1 MARTKNEIQR
11 NIYAINTLIDT
22 TLETS
27 ESSSAKIQEI
37 NEQLANKDISE
48 SDRKNLN
55 NELNSYIDI
64 QNDANKRLKEYYD
77 QIDNLNEELNNL
89 SSASS
94 ISDEVN
100 TVTEIKDTY
109 PGENTDNKKVETK
122 QDLSKVT
129 PQNTLNYGD
138 SFYDLIMKSLDYDDA
153 DSGDKISSP
162 TDFSQPQN
170 PVSTTSDDDAS
181 LKPEVNYTDPLVW
194 HDPSEFG
201 GSIATTYEP
210 QNTSKMKDGEFGTE
224 EIISKQRTDGV
235 YYPLIKVNN
244 RIIDPNDI
252 VTMDI
257 NYDELIPT
265 ITLVILDETKKTKN
279 KDIPHMNNMIDVI
292 IVPPI
297 NGAYKGISLRFYSTD
312 VYISEN
318 YVNLI
323 GELDINAFHVKDR
336 QGDITF
342 DGTPV
347 FTSSK
352 LGCPGVINKI
362 TANGDVVT
370 PHCCNQPPNEI
381 PNFWEMMHVIAKEC
395 KLGFASTKNVKE
407 INDRIPRHI
416 CYESWKDYINN
427 QLKISGL
434 DENSIFDCWV
444 DLYGYLVIVNVSWIL
459 KENVTIE
466 HLGIHAE
473 EGIKDTSENLPETH
487 YTKMVNRTFTNSKI
501 VESDTNLSFD
511 TYENITNNN
520 FIREYG
526 TTRTRY
532 KMKIEGVSDG
542 NNSLDTSQIQI
553 IENSYDG
560 KEIKDYEINDKPV
573 IKIGVNDDYYDT
585 IKQEDIRNSFFD
597 KIRANI
603 LKLHL
608 VRTNFGIQRG
618 TLINLV
624 FFTNQADLKHTILTS
639 SSNIAGENKETN
651 FDKLTLGGMNKKDLI
666 QDEGI
671 ELPIPSLSGL
681 YYVDSMKFIYNKS
694 KAEIDQYL
702 YLIKKGPITNLVNK
716 TTPTRL
722 QNDFYPDAVTLPDTP
737 DTTVE
742 ARSIVF
748 N

>member
-1 MARTKNEIQR
+1 MMGNLVRGMCLTKPW
-11 NIYAINTLIDT
+11 
-22 TLETS
+22 
-27 ESSSAKIQEI
+27 
-37 NEQLANKDISE
+37 
-48 SDRKNLN
+48 
-55 NELNSYIDI
+55 
-64 QNDANKRLKEYYD
+64 RL
-77 QIDNLNEELNNL
+77 LNNL
-89 SSASS
+89 KNEYA
-94 ISDEVN
+94 IGV
-100 TVTEIKDTY
+100 Y
-109 PGENTDNKKVETK
+109 
-122 QDLSKVT
+122 
-129 PQNTLNYGD
+129 
-138 SFYDLIMKSLDYDDA
+138 A
-153 DSGDKISSP
+153 
-162 TDFSQPQN
+162 TDFSSVIN
-170 PVSTTSDDDAS
+170 NGTVNVGSADA
-181 LKPEVNYTDPLVW
+181 N
-194 HDPSEFG
+194 
-201 GSIATTYEP
+201 
-210 QNTSKMKDGEFGTE
+210 
-224 EIISKQRTDGV
+224 
-235 YYPLIKVNN
+235 
-244 RIIDPNDI
+244 
-252 VTMDI
+252 
-257 NYDELIPT
+257 
-265 ITLVILDETKKTKN
+265 
-279 KDIPHMNNMIDVI
+279 
-292 IVPPI
+292 
-297 NGAYKGISLRFYSTD
+297 
-312 VYISEN
+312 SEN
-318 YVNLI
+318 EILYGSFGLVGKNGSDIINTGSVNMGATAI
-323 GELDINAFHVKDR
+323 GMYADNAKLTNNGTIDNYGVALDIMDSRA
-336 QGDITF
+336 GMY
-342 DGTPV
+342 
-347 FTSSK
+347 
-352 LGCPGVINKI
+352 GV
-362 TANGDVVT
+362 D
-370 PHCCNQPPNEI
+370 
-381 PNFWEMMHVIAKEC
+381 
-395 KLGFASTKNVKE
+395 
-407 INDRIPRHI
+407 
-416 CYESWKDYINN
+416 
-427 QLKISGL
+427 
-434 DENSIFDCWV
+434 NSV
-444 DLYGYLVIVNVSWIL
+444 
-459 KENVTIE
+459 
-466 HLGIHAE
+466 
-473 EGIKDTSENLPETH
+473 
-487 YTKMVNRTFTNSKI
+487 
-501 VESDTNLSFD
+501 
-511 TYENITNNN
+511 ITNNN